1 MLQIRT
7 FCLILSLVSLVC
19 AQAQAQKSFQ
29 PKARPFMAQQDP
41 ADAPISPVRPGEFFQ
56 TESTSALWTFNFS
69 NLASMTIQNDT
80 NGGARWKVVSAIEP
94 NLSNFGTTLNSFS
107 GAPFA
112 LINSDSF
119 NNDTQDD
126 YLTLKV
132 GTSLVGQSGVQLSF
146 RQYFRR
152 FQEDHVVEI
161 STDSITWTEI
171 YNSSNVIPV
180 NTTINNT
187 ALVRSNISA
196 IAGNQPNLWVRFHY
210 VGAWDWFWAIDDIE
224 VSTLPPNDLVLED
237 YDIIPKIGLCYNAQ
251 MALPHLQDSLIFSAA
266 IQNFGQ
272 NTQPNSRLNARV
284 IGASPLYNQSSP
296 GQSMLSNTRD
306 TVEVRPYFN
315 LAGLTTGNYTLRMEV
330 LADSADGSPAD
341 NVDTTLLLVTNDR
354 VSPYYPASTVLGSI
368 GTSSFT
374 DEEDGVIVT
383 SLFNLTSSDTVT
395 GVRVY
400 LRSNSVAG
408 GVLAVSIRDT
418 AGLSSSPAI
427 EFPII
432 VESDLVTLTT
442 ADISRGYID
451 VPIPAILAGSPQDRV
466 LAAGPYYAGVQLF
479 SNTGNNHIRIQDDLS
494 NEAFMPSYTS
504 LVYLPVDGNWYTNG
518 TAMGLA
524 AIFGNPSATSVQVL
538 EANSAKVYPNPFVNE
553 VHWNLDLKHSAELFA
568 RCYDLQGRLLAEG
581 PKVHAEQRIFNHSAS
596 FGELPMAV
604 YRVEIWSEQG
614 PIASRLMVKAK

>member
-1 MLQIRT
+1 
-7 FCLILSLVSLVC
+7 
-19 AQAQAQKSFQ
+19 
-29 PKARPFMAQQDP
+29 
-41 ADAPISPVRPGEFFQ
+41 
-56 TESTSALWTFNFS
+56 
-69 NLASMTIQNDT
+69 
-80 NGGARWKVVSAIEP
+80 
-94 NLSNFGTTLNSFS
+94 
-107 GAPFA
+107 
-112 LINSDSF
+112 
-119 NNDTQDD
+119 
-126 YLTLKV
+126 
-132 GTSLVGQSGVQLSF
+132 
-146 RQYFRR
+146 
-152 FQEDHVVEI
+152 
-161 STDSITWTEI
+161 
-171 YNSSNVIPV
+171 
-180 NTTINNT
+180 
-187 ALVRSNISA
+187 
-196 IAGNQPNLWVRFHY
+196 
-210 VGAWDWFWAIDDIE
+210 
-224 VSTLPPNDLVLED
+224 
-237 YDIIPKIGLCYNAQ
+237 
-251 MALPHLQDSLIFSAA
+251 
-266 IQNFGQ
+266 
-272 NTQPNSRLNARV
+272 
-284 IGASPLYNQSSP
+284 
-296 GQSMLSNTRD
+296 MLSNTRD

-374 DEEDGVIVT
+374 GEEDGVIVT

-553 VHWNLDLKHSAELFA
+553 VHWSLDLKHSAEVFA

-581 PKVHAEQRIFNHSAS
+581 PKVHAEQGIFNHSAS

>member
-1 MLQIRT
+1 
-7 FCLILSLVSLVC
+7 
-19 AQAQAQKSFQ
+19 
-29 PKARPFMAQQDP
+29 MAQQDP
-41 ADAPISPVRPGEFFQ
+41 ADASISPVRPGEFFQ

-69 NLASMTIQNDT
+69 NLAGMTIQNDS
-80 NGGARWKVVSAIEP
+80 NGGARWKVVSALEP
-94 NLSNFGTTLNSFS
+94 NLNNQFGTTLNSFS

-119 NNDTQDD
+119 DTDTQDD

-152 FQEDHVVEI
+152 FMEDHIVEVSYD
-161 STDSITWTEI
+161 STNWTEV
-171 YNSSNVIPV
+171 YNSSNVIPT
-180 NTTINNT
+180 NTTIANT
-187 ALVRSNISA
+187 TLVRINISP
-196 IAGNQPNLWVRFHY
+196 IAANRPNVWVRFNY

-296 GQSMLSNTRD
+296 GQSLPSNARD

-315 LAGLTTGNYTLRMEV
+315 LAGRPAGTYTLRMEV
-330 LADSADGSPAD
+330 LSDSADGSPAN
-341 NVDTTLLLVTNDR
+341 NVDTTMLLITENR
-354 VSPYYPASTVLGSI
+354 VSPYYPASTNLGSL

-374 DEEDGVIVT
+374 NNADGIVLS
-383 SLFNLTSSDTVT
+383 SLFQLTSQDTVT
-395 GVRVY
+395 HIRVY
-400 LRSNSVAG
+400 LRSNTVAG
-408 GVLAVSIRDT
+408 GFIAVSVRDT
-418 AGLSSSPAI
+418 DGIASTPAI

-432 VESDLVTLTT
+432 VESDLYQVTAT
-442 ADISRGYID
+442 DISRGYVD
-451 VPIPAILAGSPQDRV
+451 VFIPAVLAGSPQDRV
-466 LAAGPYYAGVQLF
+466 LPAGPYYASAQLF
-479 SNTGNNHIRIQDDLS
+479 SSQGASHIRVLDDYS
-494 NEAFMPSYTS
+494 NEAFMPGYGS
-504 LVYLPVDGNWYTNG
+504 LVYLTSSSQWFSNG
-518 TAMGLA
+518 IALGLA
-524 AIFGNPSATSVQVL
+524 AIFGNPSATSVQSL
-538 EANSAKVYPNPFVNE
+538 EASTAKVYPNPFVNE
-553 VHWNLDLKHSAELFA
+553 VHWSLDLKHSAEVFA

-581 PKVHAEQRIFNHSAS
+581 PKVYAEQGIFNHSAS
-596 FGELPMAV
+596 FGELPKAV
-604 YRVEIWSEQG
+604 YRVELWSEQR

>member
-504 LVYLPVDGNWYTNG
+504 LVYLPVDGNW
-518 TAMGLA
+518 
-524 AIFGNPSATSVQVL
+524 
-538 EANSAKVYPNPFVNE
+538 
-553 VHWNLDLKHSAELFA
+553 
-568 RCYDLQGRLLAEG
+568 C
-581 PKVHAEQRIFNHSAS
+581 
-596 FGELPMAV
+596 
-604 YRVEIWSEQG
+604 
-614 PIASRLMVKAK
+614 

>member
-1 MLQIRT
+1 
-7 FCLILSLVSLVC
+7 
-19 AQAQAQKSFQ
+19 
-29 PKARPFMAQQDP
+29 MAQQDP

-69 NLASMTIQNDT
+69 NLAGMTIQNDT
-80 NGGARWKVVSAIEP
+80 NGGARWKVVSALEP

-119 NNDTQDD
+119 DTDTQDD

-152 FQEDHVVEI
+152 YLEDHIVEVSYD
-161 STDSITWTEI
+161 STNWTEV
-171 YNSSNVIPV
+171 YNSSNVIPT
-180 NTTINNT
+180 NTTIANT
-187 ALVRSNISA
+187 SLVRINISS
-196 IAGNQPNLWVRFHY
+196 IAANRPHVWVRFNY
-210 VGAWDWFWAIDDIE
+210 VGAYDWFWAIDDIE

-284 IGASPLYNQSSP
+284 IGASPLYNQSST
-296 GQSMLSNTRD
+296 GQSLLSNARD

-315 LAGLTTGNYTLRMEV
+315 LAGRPAGTYTLRMEV
-330 LADSADGSPAD
+330 LSDSADGSPAN
-341 NVDTTLLLVTNDR
+341 NVDTTMLLITENR
-354 VSPYYPASTVLGSI
+354 VSPYYPASTNLGSL

-374 DEEDGVIVT
+374 NNADGIVLS
-383 SLFNLTSSDTVT
+383 SLFQLTSQDTVT
-395 GVRVY
+395 HIRVY
-400 LRSNSVAG
+400 LRSNTVAG
-408 GVLAVSIRDT
+408 GFIAVSVRDT
-418 AGLSSSPAI
+418 DGIASTPAV

-432 VESDLVTLTT
+432 VESDLYQVTAT
-442 ADISRGYID
+442 DISRGYVD
-451 VPIPAILAGSPQDRV
+451 VFIPAVLAGSPQDRV
-466 LAAGPYYAGVQLF
+466 LPAGPYYASAQLF
-479 SNTGNNHIRIQDDLS
+479 SSQGASHIRVLDDYS
-494 NEAFMPSYTS
+494 NEAFMPWYGSM
-504 LVYLPVDGNWYTNG
+504 VYLTSSSQWFSNG
-518 TAMGLA
+518 IALGLA
-524 AIFGNPSATSVQVL
+524 AIFGNPSATSVQSL
-538 EANSAKVYPNPFVNE
+538 EASTAKVYPNPFVNE
-553 VHWNLDLKHSAELFA
+553 VHWSLDLKHSAEVFA

-581 PKVHAEQRIFNHSAS
+581 PKVHAEQGIFNHSAT

-604 YRVEIWSEQG
+604 YRVELWSEQG

>member
-1 MLQIRT
+1 
-7 FCLILSLVSLVC
+7 
-19 AQAQAQKSFQ
+19 
-29 PKARPFMAQQDP
+29 MAQQDP

-69 NLASMTIQNDT
+69 NLAGMTIQNDT
-80 NGGARWKVVSAIEP
+80 NGGARWKVVSALEP

-119 NNDTQDD
+119 DTDTQDD

-152 FQEDHVVEI
+152 YLEDHIVEVSYD
-161 STDSITWTEI
+161 STNWTEV
-171 YNSSNVIPV
+171 YNSSNVIPT
-180 NTTINNT
+180 NTTIANT
-187 ALVRSNISA
+187 SLVRINISP
-196 IAGNQPNLWVRFHY
+196 IAANRPNVWVRFNY

-284 IGASPLYNQSSP
+284 IGASPLYNQSST
-296 GQSMLSNTRD
+296 GQSLPSNARD

-315 LAGLTTGNYTLRMEV
+315 LAGRPAGTYTLRMEV
-330 LADSADGSPAD
+330 LSDSADGSPD
-341 NVDTTLLLVTNDR
+341 NNVDTTMLLITNDR
-354 VSPYYPASTVLGSI
+354 VSPFYPASTVLGSI

-400 LRSNSVAG
+400 LRS
-408 GVLAVSIRDT
+408 
-418 AGLSSSPAI
+418 
-427 EFPII
+427 
-432 VESDLVTLTT
+432 
-442 ADISRGYID
+442 
-451 VPIPAILAGSPQDRV
+451 
-466 LAAGPYYAGVQLF
+466 
-479 SNTGNNHIRIQDDLS
+479 
-494 NEAFMPSYTS
+494 
-504 LVYLPVDGNWYTNG
+504 
-518 TAMGLA
+518 
-524 AIFGNPSATSVQVL
+524 
-538 EANSAKVYPNPFVNE
+538 
-553 VHWNLDLKHSAELFA
+553 
-568 RCYDLQGRLLAEG
+568 
-581 PKVHAEQRIFNHSAS
+581 
-596 FGELPMAV
+596 
-604 YRVEIWSEQG
+604 
-614 PIASRLMVKAK
+614 

>member
-1 MLQIRT
+1 MFQIRT
-7 FCLILSLVSLVC
+7 FCLILSFTSLVC
-19 AQAQAQKSFQ
+19 IQAQAQRNFQ

-69 NLASMTIQNDT
+69 NLAGMTIQNDT
-80 NGGARWKVVSAIEP
+80 NGGARWKVVSALEP

-119 NNDTQDD
+119 DTDTQDD

-152 FQEDHVVEI
+152 FYEDHVVEI

-187 ALVRSNISA
+187 TLVRFNISA

-272 NTQPNSRLNARV
+272 NTQPNTRLNARV

-296 GQSMLSNTRD
+296 GDSLPSNARD

-315 LAGLTTGNYTLRMEV
+315 LAGRPAGTYTLRMEV
-330 LADSADGSPAD
+330 LSDSADGSPAN
-341 NVDTTLLLVTNDR
+341 NVDTTMLLITENR
-354 VSPYYPASTVLGSI
+354 VSPYYPASTNLGSL

-374 DEEDGVIVT
+374 NNADGIVLS
-383 SLFNLTSSDTVT
+383 SLFQLTSQDTVT
-395 GVRVY
+395 HIRVY
-400 LRSNSVAG
+400 LRPNTVAG
-408 GVLAVSIRDT
+408 GFIAVSVRDT
-418 AGLSSSPAI
+418 DGIASTPAV

-432 VESDLVTLTT
+432 VESDLYQVTPT
-442 ADISRGYID
+442 DINRGYVD
-451 VPIPAILAGSPQDRV
+451 VFIPAVLAGSPQDRV
-466 LAAGPYYAGVQLF
+466 LPAGPYYAAAQLF
-479 SNTGNNHIRIQDDLS
+479 SSQGASHIRVFDDYS
-494 NEAFMPSYTS
+494 NEAFMPWYGSM
-504 LVYLPVDGNWYTNG
+504 VYLTSSSQWFSNG
-518 TAMGLA
+518 IALGLA
-524 AIFGNPSATSVQVL
+524 AIFGNPSATSVQAL

-553 VHWNLDLKHSAELFA
+553 VHWSLDLKQSAEVFA
-568 RCYDLQGRLLAEG
+568 RCFDLQGRLLAEG
-581 PKVHAEQRIFNHSAS
+581 PKVHAEQGILNHSAT

-604 YRVEIWSEQG
+604 YRMELWSEQG

>member
-1 MLQIRT
+1 MTIG
-7 FCLILSLVSLVC
+7 FMSLVC
-19 AQAQAQKSFQ
+19 IQAQAQRNFQ

-69 NLASMTIQNDT
+69 NLAGMTIQNDT
-80 NGGARWKVVSAIEP
+80 NGGARWKVVSALEP

-119 NNDTQDD
+119 DTDTQDD

-152 FQEDHVVEI
+152 YLEDHIVEVSYD
-161 STDSITWTEI
+161 STNWTEV
-171 YNSSNVIPV
+171 YNSSNVIPT
-180 NTTINNT
+180 NTTIANT
-187 ALVRSNISA
+187 SLVRINISP
-196 IAGNQPNLWVRFHY
+196 IAANRPNVWVRFNY

-284 IGASPLYNQSSP
+284 IGASPLYNQSST
-296 GQSMLSNTRD
+296 GQSLPSNARD

-315 LAGLTTGNYTLRMEV
+315 LAGRPAGTYTLRMEV
-330 LADSADGSPAD
+330 LSDSADGSPAN
-341 NVDTTLLLVTNDR
+341 NVDTTMLLITENR
-354 VSPYYPASTVLGSI
+354 VSPYYPASTNLGSL

-374 DEEDGVIVT
+374 NNADGIVLS
-383 SLFNLTSSDTVT
+383 SLFQLTSQDTVT
-395 GVRVY
+395 HIRVY
-400 LRSNSVAG
+400 LRSNTVAG
-408 GVLAVSIRDT
+408 GFIAVSVRDT
-418 AGLSSSPAI
+418 DGIASTPAV

-432 VESDLVTLTT
+432 VESDLYQVTAT
-442 ADISRGYID
+442 DISRGYVD
-451 VPIPAILAGSPQDRV
+451 VFIPAVLAGSPQDRV
-466 LAAGPYYAGVQLF
+466 LPAGPYYASAQLF
-479 SNTGNNHIRIQDDLS
+479 SSQGASHIRVLDDYS
-494 NEAFMPSYTS
+494 NEAFMPGYGS
-504 LVYLPVDGNWYTNG
+504 LVYLTSTSQWYSNG
-518 TAMGLA
+518 IALGLA
-524 AIFGNPSATSVQVL
+524 AIFGNPSATSVQSL
-538 EANSAKVYPNPFVNE
+538 EASTAKVYPNPFVNE
-553 VHWNLDLKHSAELFA
+553 VHWSLDLKQSAEVFA
-568 RCYDLQGRLLAEG
+568 RCFDLQGRLLAEG
-581 PKVHAEQRIFNHSAS
+581 PKVHAEQGIFNHSAT

-604 YRVEIWSEQG
+604 YRVELWSEQG

>member
-1 MLQIRT
+1 M
-7 FCLILSLVSLVC
+7 SLVC
-19 AQAQAQKSFQ
+19 IQAQAQRNFQ

-69 NLASMTIQNDT
+69 NLAGMTIQNDT
-80 NGGARWKVVSAIEP
+80 NGGARWKVVSALEP

-119 NNDTQDD
+119 DTDTQDD

-152 FQEDHVVEI
+152 FMEDHIVEVSYD
-161 STDSITWTEI
+161 STNWTEV
-171 YNSSNVIPV
+171 YNSSNVIPT
-180 NTTINNT
+180 NTTIANT
-187 ALVRSNISA
+187 SLVRINISP
-196 IAGNQPNLWVRFHY
+196 IAANRPNVWVRFNY

-296 GQSMLSNTRD
+296 GQILPSNARD

-315 LAGLTTGNYTLRMEV
+315 LAGRPAGTYTLRMEV
-330 LADSADGSPAD
+330 LSDSADGSPAN
-341 NVDTTLLLVTNDR
+341 NVDTTMLLITENR
-354 VSPYYPASTVLGSI
+354 VSPYYPASTNLGSL

-374 DEEDGVIVT
+374 NNADGIVLS
-383 SLFNLTSSDTVT
+383 SLFQLTSQDTVT
-395 GVRVY
+395 HIRVY
-400 LRSNSVAG
+400 LRSNTVAG
-408 GVLAVSIRDT
+408 GFIAVSVRDT
-418 AGLSSSPAI
+418 DGIASTPAV

-432 VESDLVTLTT
+432 VESDLYQVTAT
-442 ADISRGYID
+442 DISRGYVD
-451 VPIPAILAGSPQDRV
+451 VFIPAVLAGSPQDRV
-466 LAAGPYYAGVQLF
+466 LPAGPYYASAQLF
-479 SNTGNNHIRIQDDLS
+479 SSQGASHIRVSDDYS
-494 NEAFMPSYTS
+494 NEAFMPWYGSM
-504 LVYLPVDGNWYTNG
+504 VYLTSSSQWFSNG
-518 TAMGLA
+518 IALGLA
-524 AIFGNPSATSVQVL
+524 AIFGNPSATSVQSL
-538 EANSAKVYPNPFVNE
+538 EASTAKVYPNPFVNE
-553 VHWNLDLKHSAELFA
+553 VHWSLDLKHSAEVFA

-581 PKVHAEQRIFNHSAS
+581 PKVYAEQGIFNHSAS

-604 YRVEIWSEQG
+604 YRVELWSEQG

>member
-1 MLQIRT
+1 
-7 FCLILSLVSLVC
+7 
-19 AQAQAQKSFQ
+19 
-29 PKARPFMAQQDP
+29 MAQQDP

-69 NLASMTIQNDT
+69 NLAGMTIQNDT
-80 NGGARWKVVSAIEP
+80 NGGARWKVVSALEP

-119 NNDTQDD
+119 DTDTQDD

-152 FQEDHVVEI
+152 FMEDHIVEVSYD
-161 STDSITWTEI
+161 STNWTEV
-171 YNSSNVIPV
+171 YNSSNVIPT
-180 NTTINNT
+180 NTTIANT
-187 ALVRSNISA
+187 SLVRINISP
-196 IAGNQPNLWVRFHY
+196 IAANRPNVWVRFNY

-284 IGASPLYNQSSP
+284 IGASPLYNQSST
-296 GQSMLSNTRD
+296 GQSLPSNARD

-315 LAGLTTGNYTLRMEV
+315 LAGRPAGTYTLRMEV
-330 LADSADGSPAD
+330 LSDSADGSPAN
-341 NVDTTLLLVTNDR
+341 NVDTTMLLITENR
-354 VSPYYPASTVLGSI
+354 VSPYYPASTNLGSL

-374 DEEDGVIVT
+374 NNADGIVLS
-383 SLFNLTSSDTVT
+383 SLFQLTSQDTVT
-395 GVRVY
+395 HIRVY
-400 LRSNSVAG
+400 LRSNTVAG
-408 GVLAVSIRDT
+408 GFIAVSVRDT
-418 AGLSSSPAI
+418 DGIASTPAV

-432 VESDLVTLTT
+432 VESDLYQVTAT
-442 ADISRGYID
+442 DISRGYVD
-451 VPIPAILAGSPQDRV
+451 VFIPAVLAGSPQDRV
-466 LAAGPYYAGVQLF
+466 LPAGPYYASAQLF
-479 SNTGNNHIRIQDDLS
+479 SSQGASHIRVSDDYS
-494 NEAFMPSYTS
+494 NEAFMPWYGSM
-504 LVYLPVDGNWYTNG
+504 VYLTSSSQWFSNG
-518 TAMGLA
+518 IALGLA
-524 AIFGNPSATSVQVL
+524 AIFGNPSATSIQVL
-538 EANSAKVYPNPFVNE
+538 EANSAKVYPNPFVDE
-553 VHWNLDLKHSAELFA
+553 VHWSLDLKHSAEVFA

-581 PKVHAEQRIFNHSAS
+581 PKVHAEQGIFNHSAT

-604 YRVEIWSEQG
+604 YRVELWSEQG

>member
-1 MLQIRT
+1 
-7 FCLILSLVSLVC
+7 
-19 AQAQAQKSFQ
+19 
-29 PKARPFMAQQDP
+29 MAQQDP

-69 NLASMTIQNDT
+69 NLAGMTIQNDT
-80 NGGARWKVVSAIEP
+80 NGGARWKVVSALEP

-119 NNDTQDD
+119 DTDTQDD

-152 FQEDHVVEI
+152 FMEDHIVEVSYD
-161 STDSITWTEI
+161 STNWTEV
-171 YNSSNVIPV
+171 YNSSNVIPT
-180 NTTINNT
+180 NTTIANT
-187 ALVRSNISA
+187 SLVRINISP
-196 IAGNQPNLWVRFHY
+196 IAANRPNVWVRFNY

-284 IGASPLYNQSSP
+284 IGASPLYNQSST
-296 GQSMLSNTRD
+296 GQSLPSNARD

-315 LAGLTTGNYTLRMEV
+315 LAGRPAGTYTLRMEV
-330 LADSADGSPAD
+330 LSDSADGSPAN
-341 NVDTTLLLVTNDR
+341 NVDTTMLLITENR
-354 VSPYYPASTVLGSI
+354 VSPYYPASTNLGSL

-374 DEEDGVIVT
+374 NNADGIVLS
-383 SLFNLTSSDTVT
+383 SLFQLTSQDTVT
-395 GVRVY
+395 HIRVY
-400 LRSNSVAG
+400 LRSNTVAG
-408 GVLAVSIRDT
+408 GFIAVSVRDT
-418 AGLSSSPAI
+418 DGIASTPAV

-432 VESDLVTLTT
+432 VESDLYQVTAT
-442 ADISRGYID
+442 DISRGYVD
-451 VPIPAILAGSPQDRV
+451 VFIPAVLAGSPQDRV
-466 LAAGPYYAGVQLF
+466 LPAGPYYASAQLF
-479 SNTGNNHIRIQDDLS
+479 SSQGASHIRVSDDYS
-494 NEAFMPSYTS
+494 NEAFMPWYGSM
-504 LVYLPVDGNWYTNG
+504 VYLTSSSQWFSNG
-518 TAMGLA
+518 IALGLA
-524 AIFGNPSATSVQVL
+524 AIFGNPSATSVQSL
-538 EANSAKVYPNPFVNE
+538 EASTAKVYPNPFVDE
-553 VHWNLDLKHSAELFA
+553 VRWNLDLKHSAEVFA

-581 PKVHAEQRIFNHSAS
+581 PKVHAEQGIFNHSAT

-604 YRVEIWSEQG
+604 YRVELWSEQG